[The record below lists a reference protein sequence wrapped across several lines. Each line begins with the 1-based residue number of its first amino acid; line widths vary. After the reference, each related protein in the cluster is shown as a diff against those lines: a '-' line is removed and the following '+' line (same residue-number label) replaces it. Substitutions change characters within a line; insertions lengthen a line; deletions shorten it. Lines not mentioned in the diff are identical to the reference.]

1 MPPWERVELGC
12 FACPEVHSNSAM
24 DIYGARLAVLE
35 GQDTETAER
44 LWEISERQC
53 AVSER
58 TRKSGGEKTRE
69 SARRPVQGAFTQPN
83 LQCG

>member
-1 MPPWERVELGC
+1 MLRRPRGSLQFCYEY
-12 FACPEVHSNSAM
+12 
-24 DIYGARLAVLE
+24 YGAGLAVLE

-44 LWEISERQC
+44 LGERHC

-69 SARRPVQGAFTQPN
+69 SARRTYNAVGDTERLRMRPF
-83 LQCG
+83 